1 MDSET
6 HSPEESSLPVV
17 VKALDASPP
26 PMPPEIAKAIIS
38 VMKAVRAIGK
48 DAKTDFGRK
57 YAYVSVDAFYEQI
70 GPLMAANGIFDLVL
84 EQSLDVQMRVTV
96 DEYNKEKKA
105 NWLIGVY
112 HIYVYHDSGVFY
124 GPIKREMQV
133 RADGPQAYGSAPS
146 YLEKYFLRQLFKVP
160 TGDADADNHPQEGIP
175 LVREPVRD
183 INEDR
188 EDLPDPAK
196 QKYVNACAATFGVIN
211 DIQKLGE
218 WWKSEIKVMNETLCG
233 KSDPYFIDLKNKFTT
248 HAAALQKSKLDDE
261 LTKAADKPAETAK
274 TPTKGETLTDDGIPF

>member
-26 PMPPEIAKAIIS
+26 PMPPEIAKAIIG
-38 VMKAVRAIGK
+38 VMRGIRTIGK
-48 DAKTDFGRK
+48 DGDNKHGGYK
-57 YAYVSVDAFYEQI
+57 YTSVDQFFELV
-70 GPLMAANGIFDLVL
+70 GPLMAANGIFDLIL
-84 EQSLDVQMRVTV
+84 EQSLNVEKKTSV
-96 DEYNKEKKA
+96 DNYGKEKTS

-112 HIYVYHDSGVFY
+112 HIWIYHDSGVSY
-124 GPIKREMQV
+124 GPIRREMQV
-133 RADGPQAYGSAPS
+133 VASGPQAYGSAPS
-146 YLEKYFLRQLFKVP
+146 YLEKYFLRSLFKVP
-160 TGDADADNHPQEGIP
+160 TGDVDADSHPQEGIP
-175 LVREPVRD
+175 ATREPVRD

-196 QKYVNACAATFGVIN
+196 QKYVNACVATFGVIN
-211 DIQKLGE
+211 DVEKLGE
-218 WWKSEIKVMNETLCG
+218 WWKSEIKVMNETLSG
-233 KSDPYFIDLKNKFTT
+233 KSDPYFIGLKYRFTT

-261 LTKAADKPAETAK
+261 LTKAADKSAETAK